1 VSVILLIIH
10 YRWLIIPEAKY
21 LFIFLAFYSLI
32 FTLQYFVL
40 GYVSLPGS
48 LYFLL
53 KLAFGYVIIATI
65 GTKFKV
71 IFFNTIF
78 FISLISLVGFIWN
91 HLGFDIPSLYKG
103 ENELKSLI
111 FFTQNSDG
119 MRNAGMF
126 WEPGVFACYIV
137 LCLSFY
143 IGNIN
148 ELFKNNTIKL
158 IIVLT
163 ALATTMSTTGYIV
176 FFFLAMVNLWNM
188 FSWGKALLI
197 LPFIIFF
204 SIASYIIFM
213 KSNFLEEKVKEQYD
227 ETLDLNG
234 EFSPTRFGALM
245 FDIYYIKKHPLIGN
259 GLHEKTRYADHPYLF
274 GQELR
279 HSNGF
284 SNFLASMGFLSLWF
298 YSYYILKFKS
308 RFKWIFLIT
317 TLLIMQGEPLM
328 NYPLFLTIPF
338 IFIFDE
344 NNSSTYNLPQPA

>member
-1 VSVILLIIH
+1 
-10 YRWLIIPEAKY
+10 
-21 LFIFLAFYSLI
+21 
-32 FTLQYFVL
+32 
-40 GYVSLPGS
+40 VSLPGA
-48 LYFLL
+48 LHFLL

-65 GTKFKV
+65 GTKFKI

-78 FISLISLVGFIWN
+78 FISLISLVGFIWH

-148 ELFKNNTIKL
+148 ELFKNHTIKL

-163 ALATTMSTTGYIV
+163 ALATTQSTTGYIV
-176 FFFLAMVNLWNM
+176 FFFLALVNLWNM
-188 FSWGKALLI
+188 FSWKKTLLI

-204 SIASYIIFM
+204 SIASYIIFT
-213 KSNFLEEKVKEQYD
+213 KSGFLEDKVKEQYD
-227 ETLDLNG
+227 ETLDLQG
-234 EFSPTRFGALM
+234 EFSPNRFGALM
-245 FDIYYIKKHPLIGN
+245 FDIHYIKKHPLIGN

-274 GQELR
+274 GQDLG
-279 HSNGF
+279 HGNGF

-308 RFKWIFLIT
+308 RFKWIFLLIIFM
-317 TLLIMQGEPLM
+317 LLQGEDLIL
-328 NYPLFLTIPF
+328 YSLFLSIPF
-338 IFIFDE
+338 TFIFNDDYC
-344 NNSSTYNLPQPA
+344 NSYYLPQPA